1 MAKKDNEEKEKSEVI
16 PLISI
21 YLKDGDI
28 SYAYSDSDESSDIIT
43 SNNLLLCG
51 TLEKIKQ
58 ELLDLDLDLEDEE

>member
-1 MAKKDNEEKEKSEVI
+1 MVKKDNEENKNEVI

-28 SYAYSDSDESSDIIT
+28 SYAYSDEGSDIIT
-43 SNNLLLCG
+43 DNNLLLCG

-58 ELLDLDLDLEDEE
+58 ELLDLDLDLEDEG